1 MEGKQPNGSMKNK
14 PMDFISATKG
24 QNDAAQQTMEELAG
38 FPGYNDGEGPSVTS
52 VSTPRAC
59 SVRCVRDV
67 QAMAVK

>member
-1 MEGKQPNGSMKNK
+1 MEGKPNGSMKNK
-14 PMDFISATKG
+14 PMGVISVTKG
-24 QNDAAQQTMEELAG
+24 QNDVARQTMEELAG

-67 QAMAVK
+67 QSMAVK

>member
-1 MEGKQPNGSMKNK
+1 MEGKPNGSMKNK
-14 PMDFISATKG
+14 PMGVISVTKG
-24 QNDAAQQTMEELAG
+24 QNDVARKTMEELAG

>member
-1 MEGKQPNGSMKNK
+1 MEGKPNGSMKNK
-14 PMDFISATKG
+14 PVDVISATKG
-24 QNDAAQQTMEELAG
+24 QNDVARQTMEELAG

-67 QAMAVK
+67 QAMAMK